1 MVKEGGQKMAHASI
15 ALVDSRWVA
24 ADYRRNARDTEADR
38 QAQHS
43 LAQAGD
49 AIRLA
54 ILTIAHHVGEE
65 GRERLLERIS
75 RVQEHLVDACKALTQ
90 AKLYIAG
97 LWTYAPEVILNQ
109 DPIPE
114 REIARLNRI
123 TTTLAMRNHAHLPQS
138 PKAAP
143 LSAQEEAQLLAV
155 SHEVSPKGRTH
166 RMSVVAS
173 FVLAFLCLVSLP
185 WAGLIGG
192 GFGLCFAILGVSR
205 FRSGQRP
212 QFSMLPPAPAR

>member
-1 MVKEGGQKMAHASI
+1 MGYAGI
-15 ALVDSRWVA
+15 ALVESRYVA
-24 ADYRRNARDTEADR
+24 ADYRRNARNTEADR

-65 GRERLLERIS
+65 GRERLLNRIS

-109 DPIPE
+109 DPCPE

-138 PKAAP
+138 PKADP
-143 LSAQEEAQLLAV
+143 LSAQEEAQLILV
-155 SHEVSPKGRTH
+155 SHEVSPRGRTH
-166 RMSVVAS
+166 RMSIVAS
-173 FVLAFLCLVSLP
+173 FVLALVCLACMP
-185 WAGLIGG
+185 WAGLFGG
-192 GFGLCFAILGVSR
+192 GLGLCFAILGVSR
-205 FRSGQRP
+205 LRRAKRP
-212 QFSMLPPAPAR
+212 KLSILPPAPAAQ

>member
-1 MVKEGGQKMAHASI
+1 MGYAGI
-15 ALVDSRWVA
+15 ALVDSRYLA

-97 LWTYAPEVILNQ
+97 LWSYAPEVILNQ
-109 DPIPE
+109 DPSPE

-143 LSAQEEAQLLAV
+143 LSAQEEAQLLLV
-155 SHEVSPKGRTH
+155 SHEVSPRGRTH
-166 RMSVVAS
+166 RMSIVAS
-173 FVLAFLCLVSLP
+173 FVLAFLCLICMP
-185 WAGLIGG
+185 WAGLVGG
-192 GFGLCFAILGVSR
+192 AFGLSFAILGVSR
-205 FRSGQRP
+205 LRHAKPLKLSI
-212 QFSMLPPAPAR
+212 LPAASVSE

>member
-1 MVKEGGQKMAHASI
+1 MAHASI

-24 ADYRRNARDTEADR
+24 ADYRRNARDTQADL

-65 GRERLLERIS
+65 GRERLLERIA

-97 LWTYAPEVILNQ
+97 LWTYAPEVVLNQ
-109 DPIPE
+109 DPNPE

-123 TTTLAMRNHAHLPQS
+123 TTTLAMRNHAYLPQS

-143 LSAQEEAQLLAV
+143 LSAQDEAQLLLV

-166 RMSVVAS
+166 RMSIVLS
-173 FVLAFLCLVSLP
+173 FVLALLCLACMP
-185 WAGLIGG
+185 WAGILGG
-192 GFGLCFAILGVSR
+192 GLSVLFGILGVSR
-205 FRSGQRP
+205 LRNTKRP
-212 QFSMLPPAPAR
+212 KLSILPPSPAT